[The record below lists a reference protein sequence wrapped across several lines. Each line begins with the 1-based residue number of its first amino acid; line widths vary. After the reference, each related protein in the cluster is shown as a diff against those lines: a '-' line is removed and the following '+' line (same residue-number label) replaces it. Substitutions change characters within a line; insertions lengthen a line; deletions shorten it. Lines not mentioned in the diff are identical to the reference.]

1 MFELTDAAGERL
13 YKSLAATQTPDRE
26 GKCFR
31 VVPKDD
37 KMLTLK
43 LAKPDPSDSTYEYD
57 GHTVLALPKA
67 LQPFFRNKSLEIDN
81 TGQLQL
87 N

>member
-1 MFELTDAAGERL
+1 MLQLTQAAGERL
-13 YKSLAATQTPDRE
+13 YKSLAATQMPERE

-37 KMLTLK
+37 KKLTLK
-43 LAKPDPSDSTYEYD
+43 LAKPDPSDATFEHD

-67 LQPFFRNKSLEIDN
+67 LQPFFRNKSLEIDKS
-81 TGQLQL
+81 GQLKL